1 LSERD
6 SLNITLHLRNLS
18 VDKLDENAN
27 RNTPVTFRVNVK
39 FDETSRKVEET
50 TVNFGI
56 TVTTEPN
63 VARFG
68 VEGLTVVK
76 GKSED
81 IDLVFA
87 TPPDSKVPNLLFE
100 IYDRLYTAVYVTS
113 TILDIPCPSPL
124 LLRSGVQGERPME
137 PTPAGT
143 PLLETGAAETAGVIA
158 GVKVASEAA
167 SPESSIPQESQ

>member
-1 LSERD
+1 MGERD
-6 SLNITLHLRNLS
+6 SLSILLNLRTLS
-18 VDKLDENAN
+18 VDKLDENTN

-50 TVNFGI
+50 TVDFGI

-68 VEGLTVVK
+68 VEGLAVVR
-76 GKSED
+76 GKAED
-81 IDLVFA
+81 IERVFA

-113 TILDIPCPSPL
+113 SILDVPCPSPL
-124 LLRSGVQGERPME
+124 LLRSGVQSEQPVEESRSEAPVTEKGA
-137 PTPAGT
+137 AGVAGMKVGV
-143 PLLETGAAETAGVIA
+143 TGASG
-158 GVKVASEAA
+158 AA
-167 SPESSIPQESQ
+167 SSESATPQESR